1 MKETRVAIRYAKA
14 LFDLAIEMKI
24 LDKVKDD
31 AQLVSD
37 VCLQNREF
45 VLMLKSPIIKEKSKL
60 VVIREIFKGKIQDV
74 TLKFMSIITNNGRE
88 DIIQEIM
95 DQFVIIYKR
104 HMRIMPI
111 TVKSA
116 VKLDKDVRDR
126 IVNIIAARRNVS
138 VELTEKIDESL
149 IGGFLLEAESLQ
161 YDASISRQIKNLEK
175 EFDVNL
181 YIKGF

>member
-14 LFDLAIEMKI
+14 LFDLAIEMRM
-24 LDKVKDD
+24 LDKVKND
-31 AQLVSD
+31 AELIND
-37 VCLQNREF
+37 VCMQNREF
-45 VLMLKSPIIKEKSKL
+45 VLMLRSPIIKENNKMT
-60 VVIREIFKGKIQDV
+60 VIRELFKGKVQDV
-74 TLKFMSIITNNGRE
+74 TIKFMAIITNNGRE
-88 DIIQEIM
+88 DIIQQIM
-95 DQFVIIYKR
+95 EQFIVIYKR
-104 HMRIMPI
+104 HMRIMPV

-126 IVNIIAARRNVS
+126 IINVIAERRDVR
-138 VELTEKIDESL
+138 VELTEEIDESL

-161 YDASISRQIKNLEK
+161 FDASVLRKIKNLEK